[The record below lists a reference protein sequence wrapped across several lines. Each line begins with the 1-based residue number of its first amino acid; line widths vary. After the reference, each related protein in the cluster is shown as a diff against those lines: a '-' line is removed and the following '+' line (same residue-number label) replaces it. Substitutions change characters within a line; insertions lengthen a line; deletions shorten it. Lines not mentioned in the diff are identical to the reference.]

1 MAGTHAKHVWRNG
14 AIIKLNCDYRQTFMV
29 CLFFINLRIKDGV
42 MDILKL
48 PDYTSLISI
57 NTATNQVFDPI
68 RQKQVK
74 LTPEEWVRQN
84 IIQHLLALGYPK
96 GLIAAEQP
104 ITFNGLKKRCDIVV
118 YNRQAQPSLIVECK
132 APHVGITQ
140 KVFDQIAVYN
150 LKLNVEY
157 LIVTNGLQH
166 FCCKVNLQKGKVEF
180 LYDFPEVTLVVG

>member
-1 MAGTHAKHVWRNG
+1 ME
-14 AIIKLNCDYRQTFMV
+14 LN
-29 CLFFINLRIKDGV
+29 
-42 MDILKL
+42 L
-48 PDYTSLISI
+48 PNYTALIR
-57 NTATNQVFDPI
+57 TCGDKVFDPI

-84 IIQHLLALGYPK
+84 IVQHLLALGFPQ
-96 GLIAAEQP
+96 GLIAVEQP
-104 ITFNGLKKRCDIVV
+104 IAFNGLKKRCDIVV
-118 YNRQAQPSLIVECK
+118 YNRQTLPSLIVECK

-180 LYDFPEVTLVVG
+180 LYDFPDAALVVG